1 MTYEL
6 YLSKAVVK
14 NTTPKNIQNTKKKK
28 AVRNVEQKKIMRLKQ
43 EEWEEEQKTKK
54 HNANKC
60 ISWLKNEW

>member
-28 AVRNVEQKKIMRLKQ
+28 SSEKCRAEENNEIKTGRMRRRAKNKKTQCKQ
-43 EEWEEEQKTKK
+43 MYFMVKK
-54 HNANKC
+54 
-60 ISWLKNEW
+60 